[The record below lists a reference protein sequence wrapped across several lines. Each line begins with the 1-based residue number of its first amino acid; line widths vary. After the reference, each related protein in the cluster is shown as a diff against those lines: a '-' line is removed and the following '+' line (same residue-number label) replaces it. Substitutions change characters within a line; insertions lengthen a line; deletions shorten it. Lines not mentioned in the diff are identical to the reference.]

1 MIEATHDRMR
11 QYFHPAGGPWRRDY
25 MPRTVFVFVN
35 GNPRL
40 AEQSQR
46 EAATLRARE
55 ALSAYW
61 TAMKGTVDAGKLAKS
76 ESNALVGNPDD
87 VASQISDRYHP
98 DDRLMLWFDFFAN
111 DNASVLQAMEDFWT
125 YVVPLLK

>member
-1 MIEATHDRMR
+1 
-11 QYFHPAGGPWRRDY
+11 
-25 MPRTVFVFVN
+25 VFVFVN

-40 AEQSQR
+40 TEQSQR

-61 TAMKGTVDAGKLAKS
+61 TAMEGTVDAARLAKS

-111 DNASVLQAMEDFWT
+111 DNAAVLQAMEDFWT
-125 YVVPLLK
+125 YVVPRLK